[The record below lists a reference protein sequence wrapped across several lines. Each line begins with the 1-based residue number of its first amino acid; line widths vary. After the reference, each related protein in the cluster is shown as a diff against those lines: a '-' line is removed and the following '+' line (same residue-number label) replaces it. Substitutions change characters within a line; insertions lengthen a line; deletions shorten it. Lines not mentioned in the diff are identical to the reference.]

1 MAKPRVTEK
10 SWRHTKKGEA
20 NVKLGSEVTAM
31 RLDGRTAIITGAA
44 SGFGAAMS
52 RRFSQEG
59 ARVLACDWNGG
70 AVEKLCEELVAGG
83 RAVRAFEVDVSKS
96 DHVGRMVEMA
106 IGAFGKVDILV
117 NNAGISPKKEYLD
130 YTEADWDAVH
140 SVNLKGE
147 FLCARAVSE
156 HMMTNRYG
164 RIVNLSSSAWRS
176 GGFAGGVPY
185 TAAKAGVIGLTR
197 ALAKTLGP
205 YGITVNAIAPGPS
218 ATQMTESWLADWSKT
233 YLKHIP
239 LGRVGVPDDI
249 ANAALFLASD
259 EAAYITGICLDVNGG
274 IAMGG

>member
-1 MAKPRVTEK
+1 MA
-10 SWRHTKKGEA
+10 A
-20 NVKLGSEVTAM
+20 A
-31 RLDGRTAIITGAA
+31 AIA
-44 SGFGAAMS
+44 
-52 RRFSQEG
+52 
-59 ARVLACDWNGG
+59 
-70 AVEKLCEELVAGG
+70 
-83 RAVRAFEVDVSKS
+83 
-96 DHVGRMVEMA
+96 
-106 IGAFGKVDILV
+106 AFGKVDILV

-130 YTEADWDAVH
+130 DTEGDWDAVH

-147 FLCARAVSE
+147 YLCARAVSE
-156 HMMTNRYG
+156 HMMGNRYG

-218 ATQMTESWLADWSKT
+218 ATQMTESWLAEWSKT
-233 YLKHIP
+233 FLKQIP
-239 LGRVGVPDDI
+239 LGRVGEPDDI

>member
-1 MAKPRVTEK
+1 
-10 SWRHTKKGEA
+10 
-20 NVKLGSEVTAM
+20 M
-31 RLDGRTAIITGAA
+31 RLDGRTAIITGAG
-44 SGFGAAMS
+44 SGFGAAMTK
-52 RRFSQEG
+52 RFSQEG
-59 ARVLACDWNGG
+59 ARVLACDRDFD
-70 AVEKLCEELVAGG
+70 AVERLCAELLRAG
-83 RAVRAFEVDVSKS
+83 RAVRALAVDVAKAAQ
-96 DHVGRMVEMA
+96 VEEMVAAA
-106 IGAFGKVDILV
+106 IAAFGKVDILV

-130 YTEADWDAVH
+130 YVEEDWDAVH

-156 HMMTNRYG
+156 HMMANRYG
-164 RIVNLSSSAWRS
+164 RILNLSSSAWRS

-218 ATQMTESWLADWSKT
+218 ATQMTESWLAEWSKT
-233 YLKHIP
+233 FLKQIP
-239 LGRVGVPDDI
+239 LGRVGEPEDI

>member
-1 MAKPRVTEK
+1 
-10 SWRHTKKGEA
+10 
-20 NVKLGSEVTAM
+20 M
-31 RLDGRTAIITGAA
+31 RLDGRTAIITGAG
-44 SGFGAAMS
+44 SGFGAAMT
-52 RRFSQEG
+52 RRFSEEG
-59 ARVLACDWNGG
+59 ARVLACDRNRS
-70 AVEKLCEELVAGG
+70 AVEKLCDELVADG
-83 RAVRAFEVDVSKS
+83 RPVRALEVDVAKS
-96 DHVGRMVEMA
+96 DQVAGMVEA
-106 IGAFGKVDILV
+106 ALAAFGKIDILV
-117 NNAGISPKKEYLD
+117 NNAGISPKKDYLD
-130 YTEADWDAVH
+130 YSEEDWDAVH

-156 HMMTNRYG
+156 HMMANRYG

-197 ALAKTLGP
+197 ALAKTLGA

-218 ATQMTESWLADWSKT
+218 ATQMTETWLAEWSKT
-233 YLKHIP
+233 FLEQIP
-239 LGRVGVPDDI
+239 LGRVGEPDDI

>member
-1 MAKPRVTEK
+1 
-10 SWRHTKKGEA
+10 
-20 NVKLGSEVTAM
+20 M
-31 RLDGRTAIITGAA
+31 RLVGRVAIITGAG
-44 SGFGAAMS
+44 SGFGAAMT
-52 RRFSQEG
+52 RRFSKEG
-59 ARVLACDWNGG
+59 AKVLACDWNRD
-70 AVEKLCEELVAGG
+70 AVEKVCAGLG
-83 RAVRAFEVDVSKS
+83 SDGGPVRAHKVDVSRS
-96 DHVGRMVEMA
+96 AQVGSMVDAA
-106 IGAFGKVDILV
+106 ITAFGKIDILV

-130 YTEADWDAVH
+130 YTEEDWDAVH

-156 HMMTNRYG
+156 HMMANRYG

-218 ATQMTESWLADWSKT
+218 ATQMTESWLAEWSRT
-233 YLKHIP
+233 FLKQIP
-239 LGRVGVPDDI
+239 LGRVGEPDDI

>member
-1 MAKPRVTEK
+1 
-10 SWRHTKKGEA
+10 
-20 NVKLGSEVTAM
+20 M
-31 RLDGRTAIITGAA
+31 RLDGRTAIITGAG
-44 SGFGAAMS
+44 SGFGAEMTK
-52 RRFSQEG
+52 RFSQEG
-59 ARVLACDWNGG
+59 ASVLACDRNRS
-70 AVEKLCEELVAGG
+70 AVERLCEGLVSQG
-83 RAVRAFEVDVSKS
+83 RSVQTFEVDVADS
-96 DHVGRMVEMA
+96 DRVAKMVDEA
-106 IGAFGKVDILV
+106 ISAFGKIDILV
-117 NNAGISPKKEYLD
+117 NNAGISPKKDYLD
-130 YTEADWDAVH
+130 YSEEDWDAVH

-156 HMMTNRYG
+156 HMMANRYG

-218 ATQMTESWLADWSKT
+218 ATQMTESWLAEWSKT
-233 YLKHIP
+233 YLKQIP